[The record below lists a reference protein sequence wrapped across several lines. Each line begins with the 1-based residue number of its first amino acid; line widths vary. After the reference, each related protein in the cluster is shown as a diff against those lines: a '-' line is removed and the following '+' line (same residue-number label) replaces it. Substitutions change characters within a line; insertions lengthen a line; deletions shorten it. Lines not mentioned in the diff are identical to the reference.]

1 MRTVPKR
8 KFAIAR
14 VLIGTLLLFCA
25 LTFYYLAVIRIDYR
39 KTTLLDLHPVDAA
52 EYFADAKALLNNNA
66 AGEQPRIARKSS
78 LLQTKIPLPIE
89 ISAPGELS
97 ARQGNFAESRGKFPS
112 KRRR

>member
-1 MRTVPKR
+1 MILMRTVPKR

-52 EYFADAKALLNNNA
+52 EYFADAKALLKD
-66 AGEQPRIARKSS
+66 GRPQ
-78 LLQTKIPLPIE
+78 LQLGHDKLP
-89 ISAPGELS
+89 
-97 ARQGNFAESRGKFPS
+97 SRFPPVI
-112 KRRR
+112 RR